1 MSYLYACTHTQCFVL
16 YFSKLKWNQV
26 LYTLKV
32 RFLHWMQVL
41 WRLISCVNWNRPWG
55 AQTLGPA
62 WFWECLWGCFWMKLT
77 LNWWTLQSEWLCP
90 VWVGLVQPFEGL
102 NRTNRWQ
109 KRRLLLSDCELGHQ
123 SLDLDWNIG
132 SPGSSVCWLR
142 CTYVC
147 VLVLS
152 LKKPNTDVFL
162 CQWMRTPCILSVTS
176 PCMSWDL
183 SDSPTGSWVCWQF
196 FAAMNILVSLL

>member
-1 MSYLYACTHTQCFVL
+1 
-16 YFSKLKWNQV
+16 
-26 LYTLKV
+26 
-32 RFLHWMQVL
+32 MQVL
-41 WRLISCVNWNRPWG
+41 WRLISCVNLNRPWG

-77 LNWWTLQSEWLCP
+77 LNWWTLESEWLCP
-90 VWVGLVQPFEGL
+90 VWAGLVQPFEGL

-132 SPGSSVCWLR
+132 SPGSSFCWLR

-152 LKKPNTDVFL
+152 LKNPNTDVFL
-162 CQWMRTPCILSVTS
+162 CQWMRTPCILSMTS
-176 PCMSWDL
+176 PCQL
-183 SDSPTGSWVCWQF
+183 HQVCPETYLILPLGAEFVDSFLLPWTSLYLYCSACVKIPAIHTCGRHSFWSLIF
-196 FAAMNILVSLL
+196 SLMN

>member
-1 MSYLYACTHTQCFVL
+1 MESGPLHPASQI
-16 YFSKLKWNQV
+16 S
-26 LYTLKV
+26 TLDAGVVKADFICD
-32 RFLHWMQVL
+32 R
-41 WRLISCVNWNRPWG
+41 NRPWG

-132 SPGSSVCWLR
+132 LPGSSVCWLR

-152 LKKPNTDVFL
+152 LKNPNTDVFL
-162 CQWMRTPCILSVTS
+162 CQWMRTPCILSMTS
-176 PCMSWDL
+176 PCQL
-183 SDSPTGSWVCWQF
+183 HQVCPETYLILPL
-196 FAAMNILVSLL
+196 AAELLTVFCCHEHPCIFIVVHV